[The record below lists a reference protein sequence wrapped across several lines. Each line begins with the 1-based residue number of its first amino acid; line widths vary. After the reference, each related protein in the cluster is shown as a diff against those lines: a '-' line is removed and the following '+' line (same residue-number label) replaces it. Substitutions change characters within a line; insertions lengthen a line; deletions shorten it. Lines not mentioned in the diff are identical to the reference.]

1 MRKQPTLAR
10 FFPLI
15 LLFLIISAFWQFS
28 QAQTPSGS
36 LRGEVQD
43 SNGGRVAAATI
54 VVEARGSAWKR
65 EVKSDDRGEFRVN
78 DILPGPYH
86 VVARAQGFAEASSDV
101 DVVVSFVRDLL
112 VTLKPAAVP
121 QTVNVQGQASSITTE
136 PIDTA
141 SAVHQGAVSS
151 RDLTTIPLA
160 NRSFA
165 NIAYL
170 VPGTEPV
177 EPSDPTKA
185 RITAV
190 STGGSSGLNNVLS
203 VDGMDDS
210 DDYIGGF
217 LQNISP
223 DAIEEFAFRTAQ
235 EDADTGR
242 TTAGSVVITTKH
254 GTNDWHGSGAF
265 YERAAA
271 LTARYP
277 IENPAP
283 DPKQPFSRQNYVG
296 TLGGPLKKDKLWMFT
311 SFEYVHED
319 ASIAYSPNSQAEFT
333 ALASLAAQGLIPG
346 VNSIPVP
353 QNTPIPFRDA
363 IGSLRFDW
371 AQSQKSQWFLRGS
384 LDNYTTENNYVQQAT
399 LPSTGTTSG
408 SKYGNLV
415 INNTYAFS
423 PNWLGSFTMG
433 ASTLH
438 HTEARN
444 QYLGFALAFPFSSTF
459 QTISG
464 FETFGDNQ
472 FQTAITAF
480 PVLRNQEKYQFR
492 YDLSHS
498 AGKHATKFGI
508 DFIHEPVLSGALSG
522 TAETFL
528 QYANDP
534 SFYAANPSQFYFD
547 LTCASPPADVL
558 GCTQTPTG
566 NGSFTQNV
574 QRLGF
579 YAQDSWRVSRNLTLN
594 YGLRWDTT
602 FGLLTASG
610 RDQTLNPAYLTLQ
623 ALQIPLIN
631 GAPHDYRKAFAPRL
645 GIAYAPGHGEE
656 TVLRAGFGLYYSDL
670 AQNGWVAALQAV
682 NALPG
687 PCVNPGDSGCIM
699 GANQGGAGAIIDPHY
714 HTPYAIHATAGIL
727 HAFND
732 HWILG
737 ADYTHE
743 TGMHGFRAYSYTGG
757 VNLFTPLLAQSDPG
771 QGDLVPNL
779 DVYKSDN
786 RSSYDALMIHLQGNT
801 HRFNLIANYT
811 LSSAKTWGCVLGE
824 LFDYVNGVCD
834 PLHPF
839 APGDYGPSGEDVTHR
854 FVFSGIFHAPA
865 GFEVSTLTQAESAR
879 PFTITTADNSQR
891 ITVNGVPTSLDE
903 FRGTPYI
910 QVDLRVARPVKFRE
924 GWTVMPFIEFS
935 NLLNRN
941 NPGANYVTN
950 VAALPLPAG
959 GQIVPGGVTG
969 ITSLKQLEVP
979 AGALGDFF
987 GPGTTVGIPFAAQ
1000 LGVRVSF

>member
-10 FFPLI
+10 FPPLI
-15 LLFLIISAFWQFS
+15 LLFLIISVFWQFA

-254 GTNDWHGSGAF
+254 GTNDWHGSAAF

-296 TLGGPLKKDKLWMFT
+296 TLGGPLKKDKLWMFV

-371 AQSQKSQWFLRGS
+371 AQRQKSQWFLRGS

-528 QYANDP
+528 QYP
-534 SFYAANPSQFYFD
+534 SNPSVYAADPSQFYFS
-547 LTCASPPADVL
+547 LNCTNPPADVS
-558 GCTQTPTG
+558 CTQTPAG

-645 GIAYAPGHGEE
+645 GIAYAPGHGEK

-682 NALPG
+682 NAP
-687 PCVNPGDSGCIM
+687 PPACVNPGDPGCIP
-699 GANQGGAGAIIDPHY
+699 GANFGGGGAIIDSHY
-714 HTPYAIHATAGIL
+714 HTPYAIHATAGIQ

-786 RSSYDALMIHLQGNT
+786 RSSYDALMIHLQGNA
-801 HRFNLIANYT
+801 HRFSLIANYT

-924 GWTVMPFIEFS
+924 GWTVMPFIEFF